1 MIQPVVNALVLWFD
15 VGIKRY
21 TTASVILRSAS
32 LLWFDVGFKMYI
44 IQREWHRGYALY
56 QDSWNIGKNMPSV
69 DEIKLNVK

>member
-1 MIQPVVNALVLWFD
+1 MNGEAIIKLWFD

-21 TTASVILRSAS
+21 TTTTPHCAYPDQ
-32 LLWFDVGFKMYI
+32 LWFDVGFKMYI
-44 IQREWHRGYALY
+44 IQREWHRGYAQY